1 MADIFKRAQ
10 LRWGGAFAAE
20 TGLLTPN
27 KGLNGVLMQQ
37 LQAQYTQQVSRI
49 YEIGPAGSPSAVYY
63 VAGRPSGSMSV
74 AHVVGPGIAMTEYYN
89 NFSDVC
95 SAEDNDIQLN
105 LTKTR
110 CDAKPRSPY
119 SSGIN
124 TGSGS
129 VSYKC
134 KFCVL
139 TMIGIATQSQDLLIN
154 ESSQLTFAN
163 MEFAAQ

>member
-1 MADIFKRAQ
+1 MNDIFKRAQ

-20 TGLLTPN
+20 NGLLTPN

-37 LQAQYTQQVSRI
+37 ISAQYMQQVSRI
-49 YEIGPAGSPSAVYY
+49 YEVGPAGSPSAVYY

-74 AHVVGPGIAMTEYYN
+74 AHVVGPGIAMSEYYE

-105 LTKTR
+105 LKKTQ
-110 CDAKPRSPY
+110 CNV
-119 SSGIN
+119 SG
-124 TGSGS
+124 GSAS
-129 VSYKC
+129 VTYKC

-139 TMIGIATQSQDLLIN
+139 TMIGIATQAQDLLIN

-163 MEFAAQ
+163 MEFSAG

>member
-1 MADIFKRAQ
+1 MNDIFKRAQ

-37 LQAQYTQQVSRI
+37 ISAQYAQQISRI
-49 YEIGPAGSPSAVYY
+49 YEVGPAGEPSAVYY
-63 VAGRPSGSMSV
+63 VAGRPSGQMGV
-74 AHVVGPGIAMTEYYN
+74 AHVIGPGVAMTEYYE

-95 SAEDNDIQLN
+95 SAEDNDIELN
-105 LTKTR
+105 LQKSR
-110 CDAKPRSPY
+110 CDQQGGNA
-119 SSGIN
+119 
-124 TGSGS
+124 S
-129 VSYKC
+129 VTYKC

-139 TMIGIATQSQDLLIN
+139 TQIGIATQSQDLLIN

-163 MEFAAQ
+163 MEFQAQS